1 MQHHSVVAPMPFVIA
16 RIMIGSVVLGR
27 FMIFVFGMILPVEF
41 AVQFVE
47 IVKVLSFVFH
57 DSINS
62 VVK

>member
-1 MQHHSVVAPMPFVIA
+1 MPFVIA

-27 FMIFVFGMILPVEF
+27 FMIYVFGMILPVKF

-57 DSINS
+57 DSING